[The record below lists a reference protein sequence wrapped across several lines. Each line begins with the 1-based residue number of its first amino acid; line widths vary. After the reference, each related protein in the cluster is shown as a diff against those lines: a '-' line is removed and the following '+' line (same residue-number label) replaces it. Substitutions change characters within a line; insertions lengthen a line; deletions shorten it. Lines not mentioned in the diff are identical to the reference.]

1 VAAIGATG
9 LLAANPL
16 FVNRQIMLRGDEL
29 YDVVEEDGMGR
40 HGLANVRQDLL
51 LGGLA
56 LSNLPD
62 RDLAKR

>member
-1 VAAIGATG
+1 
-9 LLAANPL
+9 
-16 FVNRQIMLRGDEL
+16 MLRGDEL

-56 LSNLPD
+56 LANLPD